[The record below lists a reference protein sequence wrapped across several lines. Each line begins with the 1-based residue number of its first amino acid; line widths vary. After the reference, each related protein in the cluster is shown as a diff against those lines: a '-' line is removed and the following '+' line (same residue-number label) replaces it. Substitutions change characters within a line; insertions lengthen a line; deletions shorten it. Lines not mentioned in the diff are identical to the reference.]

1 MGLRGGLGG
10 GGSGTRDESK
20 GAGTRVM
27 DKAKEYE
34 TRHID
39 KGQGQGKDKG
49 KATIY
54 AQPFLNTIANWQR
67 I

>member
-1 MGLRGGLGG
+1 
-10 GGSGTRDESK
+10 
-20 GAGTRVM
+20 M

-49 KATIY
+49 KATTY
-54 AQPFLNTIANWQR
+54 EQPFVMKKAKWQR